1 MIKEA
6 LVVLALGVA
15 LLGCGTTRLIDA
27 DVSTFGSWPAG
38 RVPGSFTFERLP
50 SQQAQAQ
57 QQQELEA
64 AALPA
69 LEQAGFK
76 AVDSGGDALVQ
87 VASRTLRY
95 ERGPYDAGFYEP
107 YWRANASY
115 LHRWRGVGFGWSLH
129 APYYVNEV
137 SLLIRDSKTQQ
148 VVYEARAQ
156 SDGPWAEEGLMR
168 ALFEAALKDFP
179 HTAVSPR
186 RVSVE
191 AQR

>member
-76 AVDSGGDALVQ
+76 AVDSGG
-87 VASRTLRY
+87 
-95 ERGPYDAGFYEP
+95 
-107 YWRANASY
+107 
-115 LHRWRGVGFGWSLH
+115 
-129 APYYVNEV
+129 
-137 SLLIRDSKTQQ
+137 
-148 VVYEARAQ
+148 
-156 SDGPWAEEGLMR
+156 
-168 ALFEAALKDFP
+168 
-179 HTAVSPR
+179 
-186 RVSVE
+186 
-191 AQR
+191 